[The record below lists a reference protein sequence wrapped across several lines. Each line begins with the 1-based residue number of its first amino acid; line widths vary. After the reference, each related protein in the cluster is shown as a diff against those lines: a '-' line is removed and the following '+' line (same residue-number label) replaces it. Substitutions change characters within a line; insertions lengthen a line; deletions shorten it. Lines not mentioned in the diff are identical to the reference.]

1 LSGSEVDLQPYV
13 IKQGDHLAKLAYKFG
28 FDADTVWNDPT
39 NAQLRQ
45 AGHLSQDP
53 NILKP
58 TDMLYIPD
66 SKPPV
71 MHSLTTGTTNTF
83 VSDAPSVTVTVKFS
97 DATLVSQACTV
108 QELPEL
114 TGLATDANGQISLSI
129 PVTLSTATIVF
140 TSSGSA
146 IACQIGGI
154 NPVSSATGVFQR
166 LRNLGYL
173 DSKLDFDP
181 NELDATRA
189 ALKAL
194 KASQASSGSAA
205 PAAGSEDGTNASSGA
220 GASDDGSG
228 GDIQGPTQD
237 GAWTADDDF
246 SSNDDSGLNDDGTV
260 DAQTAEALVK
270 AYGC

>member
-1 LSGSEVDLQPYV
+1 V
-13 IKQGDHLAKLAYKFG
+13 IRQGDHLALLAYQFG

-39 NAQLRQ
+39 NTQLRQ

-53 NILKP
+53 NILNP

-66 SKPPV
+66 KAPPV
-71 MHSLTTGTTNTF
+71 MQSLTMGTTNAF

-97 DATLVSQACTV
+97 DTTLASQACTV
-108 QELPEL
+108 QELPDL
-114 TGLATDANGQISLSI
+114 TGLTTDANGQISFPV

-140 TSSGSA
+140 TSSGST

-154 NPVSSATGVFQR
+154 DPVSSATGVFQR

-173 DSKLDFDP
+173 DSNLDFDP
-181 NELDATRA
+181 NDLDATRA

-194 KASQASSGSAA
+194 KASQANGGSAA
-205 PAAGSEDGTNASSGA
+205 PSAGSENDTGSSSSA

-228 GDIQGPTQD
+228 GDAQD
-237 GAWTADDDF
+237 AADAGAWTADDDF
-246 SSNDDSGLNDDGTV
+246 SSTDDSGLNDDGTV
-260 DAQTAEALVK
+260 DAQTANMLVK

>member
-1 LSGSEVDLQPYV
+1 LQPYV
-13 IKQGDHLAKLAYKFG
+13 IKQGDHLALLAYKFG
-28 FDADTVWNDPT
+28 FDADTVWSDPT

-53 NILKP
+53 NILNP

-66 SKPPV
+66 QNVPPV
-71 MHSLTTGTTNTF
+71 MKSLAPGSTNTF

-97 DATLVSQACTV
+97 DATLASQACKV
-108 QELPEL
+108 QELPDL
-114 TGLATDANGQISLSI
+114 TGLTTDASGQISFSV

-140 TSSGSA
+140 TGSGSTVE
-146 IACQIGGI
+146 CQIGGI
-154 NPVSSATGVFQR
+154 DPVSSATGVFQR

-173 DSKLDFDP
+173 ESNLDFDP
-181 NELDATRA
+181 NDLDATRA

-194 KASQASSGSAA
+194 KASQASTGSAA
-205 PAAGSEDGTNASSGA
+205 PAAASQDGTDGSSGA
-220 GASDDGSG
+220 GSSNDGSG
-228 GDIQGPTQD
+228 EDAQDVSDD

-246 SSNDDSGLNDDGTV
+246 SSTDASGLNDDGTV
-260 DAQTAEALVK
+260 DSQTADALVK